1 MDPNKDRSLIPIPD
15 APLAIAKAATGR
27 VLSEMV
33 GETLALARSQ
43 APVAG
48 GEYVNS
54 LGMKLVPVAGTKV
67 FFSVWETRVQDYGVF
82 VKETGRQL
90 YKPSFPQ
97 EPTHPVVQV
106 SWEDAVAFCVWLSK
120 KEGRQYRLPTD
131 AEWSVAVG
139 LGVEKGST
147 PYEKALKVAGYPWG
161 DAWPPPRGAGNYSP
175 DLGKR

>member
-1 MDPNKDRSLIPIPD
+1 MEPNTERSLIPIPD
-15 APLAIAKAATGR
+15 ASLSIAKAATGR

-33 GETLALARSQ
+33 GETLALARRE
-43 APVAG
+43 APVAS

-54 LGMKLVPVAGTKV
+54 LGMKFVPVAGTKV
-67 FFSVWETRVQDYGVF
+67 LFSVWETRVQDYGVF
-82 VKETGRQL
+82 AKEAGRKL
-90 YKPSFPQ
+90 HRPSIPQ
-97 EPTHPVVQV
+97 EPPHPVVQV
-106 SWEDAVAFCVWLSK
+106 SWEDAVAFCTWLSK
-120 KEGRQYRLPTD
+120 KEGRTYRLPTD

-147 PYEKALKVAGYPWG
+147 PHEKALKVAGYPWG